1 MASAKSVRSKFLP
14 HFSTKRRLDI
24 VGRGAKAATAKWPAP
39 ARRTKP
45 SDRADNNLHVGK
57 LEQRM
62 TELERNL
69 KTVCVCLCVCVCVCL
84 CLCLC
89 PWLWL
94 CECLWLWLWLWLC
107 ACVCWHGDSA
117 TG

>member
-39 ARRTKP
+39 ARRTTP

-69 KTVCVCLCVCVCVCL
+69 KTVCVCVCVCVCVAVCVAV
-84 CLCLC
+84 CGFV
-89 PWLWL
+89 WLWL
-94 CECLWLWLWLWLC
+94 CVAVCVMQTT
-107 ACVCWHGDSA
+107 ACQRHS
-117 TG
+117 